1 MTKKERFINVLSTFE
16 RPVTLSE
23 WTNRIIEYYPAVLN
37 QINSQTNELMT
48 PKALASTLKRKLSR
62 GEYPEVKIVDLG
74 AYRDRLYMV
83 KTNNLTPRKGFKDIA
98 KRRLEQ
104 RREKTTLK
112 YSTQDKYR
120 FEEFNTI
127 CRQLNKYFGVDFK
140 IDYAMSLLHTP
151 KRGRDYLKSIQLLT
165 KAHTQIKKED
175 TKRFSIEEQK
185 AYIKRVISVQ
195 MMLDRSMD
203 IHLTDDILE
212 MLLDRLEK
220 VYE

>member
-1 MTKKERFINVLSTFE
+1 MTKKERFINVLRTFE

-23 WTNRIIEYYPAVLN
+23 WTNRIIEYYPVVLN

-48 PKALASTLKRKLSR
+48 PKALASTLKRKVSR

-74 AYRDRLYMV
+74 SYRDRLYMV
-83 KTNNLTPRKGFKDIA
+83 KNNQLNPKKEFKDIT
-98 KRRLEQ
+98 KRRLER
-104 RREKTTLK
+104 RREKTTQK
-112 YSTQDKYR
+112 YSAQEKYR

-140 IDYAMSLLHTP
+140 IDYAASLSHTP
-151 KRGRDYLKSIQLLT
+151 KRGRDYLEQIQLLT
-165 KAHTQIKKED
+165 KEHSQIKKD
-175 TKRFSIEEQK
+175 DAKRFSIEEQK

-195 MMLDRSMD
+195 MMLDRSME

-220 VYE
+220 VYG